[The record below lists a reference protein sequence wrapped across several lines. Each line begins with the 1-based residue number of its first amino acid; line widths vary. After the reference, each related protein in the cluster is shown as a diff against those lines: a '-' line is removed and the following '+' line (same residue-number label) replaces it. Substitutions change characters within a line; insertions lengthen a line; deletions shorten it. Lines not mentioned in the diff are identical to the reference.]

1 LRTAGAGANISR
13 HALTCPLAACQAAKG
28 GAAKGG
34 ASKGG
39 LASKVGAAA
48 KGGGAT
54 KGKTAVEGGAEIVSC
69 LHLFCAAF
77 VCLNLQTLYYYIN
90 DFTGRRTSVPVNKGL
105 LAPSR
110 ALYTH
115 VTPKNVL
122 AREKS
127 TQELWGLAWW
137 KGEGEG
143 ERKECEKAC
152 CCCGAT
158 RSPSQ
163 SSRAL
168 QERGTG
174 QEPVQ
179 PEQPEHAT
187 DSHLM
192 HTAGEIPDRRNRR
205 ETTSREAFPTVFLGN
220 LESIF
225 PVLAAVGVG
234 TRIPLDT

>member
-1 LRTAGAGANISR
+1 MRTAGAGANLSR

-54 KGKTAVEGGAEIVSC
+54 KGKTAVDPKVRRQRGGADAEGGAEIVSC

-127 TQELWGLAWW
+127 TQELWGLA
-137 KGEGEG
+137 
-143 ERKECEKAC
+143 
-152 CCCGAT
+152 
-158 RSPSQ
+158 
-163 SSRAL
+163 
-168 QERGTG
+168 
-174 QEPVQ
+174 
-179 PEQPEHAT
+179 
-187 DSHLM
+187 
-192 HTAGEIPDRRNRR
+192 
-205 ETTSREAFPTVFLGN
+205 
-220 LESIF
+220 
-225 PVLAAVGVG
+225 
-234 TRIPLDT
+234 